1 MSIMTEL
8 LDRALQTVRAL
19 PPATQDALARIL
31 LQLAADDPSPLQLTD
46 DEESSF
52 DASFAEAERGE
63 FASDDEIKAIWAKH
77 GL

>member
-1 MSIMTEL
+1 LEL
-8 LDRALQTVRAL
+8 LRFCN

-31 LQLAADDPSPLQLTD
+31 LQLAGDEPSPRRLTA
-46 DEESSF
+46 DEEASLG
-52 DASFAEAERGE
+52 ASFAEADRGE